1 MREKTGKYPPIHNL
15 VDFIIYKRKMI
26 EIFFVILTIISAF
39 CYMFV
44 DVNYDITKYL
54 PSTTK
59 SQEGKKILEKE
70 FGYPGTA
77 RIMVDNVTY
86 YEAQNYKDQIESVEG
101 VDSIVWCD
109 TTAPSYQAKSY
120 YRLEDTKDYY
130 KNGYSVMDVVFKEGD
145 SSKRTSEA
153 LDQIKGIVGDRGHII
168 GPAIVNKSLNE
179 NLKKEMAQ
187 AILICIAIIFVVL
200 IITTTSWSLPF
211 LFLIIMGVAI
221 IINMGSNIFLGE
233 ISFITSSV
241 AAVLQLA
248 VAMDY
253 LVFLVSAFTAE
264 RKKGLDLQEALSNA
278 IRHSSK
284 SILACGLAT
293 FFGFIAL
300 AFMKFSIG
308 FDLGICLAKG
318 IVISIITVLFLM
330 PSLILRWARIIEKTS
345 HRSFVP
351 SMHGFAKMTFKVR
364 YVTLAIALLIMGPAY
379 VGKGMNY
386 FTFGNSALGAGP
398 GTKVYE
404 DELAIN
410 KQFGR
415 SNLLVVLI
423 PNTSVAREKQL
434 SDALEN
440 LSQTKSVTSF
450 SNTIPE
456 GMPESILPNSIA
468 SELHTKNYARI
479 LVYTATKDESAVA
492 FHNSDEIQSL
502 VKKYYP
508 QQSYVIGTTTF
519 TQDTKDTIVNDFD
532 AVDALSLLTV
542 ALVILLS
549 FRSLLL
555 PILLLVPV
563 EIAIFIN
570 MLFPYLVGDKLMFI
584 GYMVVSCIQ
593 LGATVDYAIL
603 LTNNYMEYRCS
614 MARKEAT
621 IEAIANT
628 TEPLMTSAAI
638 LTLVGYTLY
647 KTCSIGAI
655 ADIGHLIGRGTI
667 FSFFLV
673 VTILPSL
680 LYIFDKTIFKD
691 IERLR
696 KLNEKVKLIA
706 VKRTLKDNKQQRT
719 NPKRL

>member
-26 EIFFVILTIISAF
+26 EIFFVILTILSAF

-54 PSTTK
+54 PGTTK

-86 YEAQNYKDQIESVEG
+86 YQAQNYKDQIESVEG
-101 VDSIVWCD
+101 VDSILWCD
-109 TTAPSYQAKSY
+109 TKAPSYQAKSF

-145 SSKRTSEA
+145 TSKSTSKA
-153 LDQIKGIVGDRGHII
+153 LDQIEEIVGDRGHII

-179 NLKKEMAQ
+179 NLKKEMTQ
-187 AILICIAIIFVVL
+187 AILICIAIIFIVL
-200 IITTTSWSLPF
+200 IITTTSWCLPV
-211 LFLIIMGVAI
+211 LFLIIMGIAI

-233 ISFITSSV
+233 VSFITSSV

-253 LVFLVSAFTAE
+253 LVFLVSAFTTE
-264 RKKGLDLQEALSNA
+264 RKKGLDMQEALSNA
-278 IRHSSK
+278 IRHASK

-318 IVISIITVLFLM
+318 ILISVITVLFLM
-330 PSLILRWARIIEKTS
+330 PSLILRWAGFIEKTS

-351 SMHGFAKMTFKVR
+351 SMHGFAKMIFKAR
-364 YVTLAIALLIMGPAY
+364 YVTLAIALLIAGPAF
-379 VGKGMNY
+379 VGKGMNN

-404 DELAIN
+404 DEQAIN

-440 LSQTKSVTSF
+440 LSQTKSVTSY
-450 SNTIPE
+450 SNTIPQ
-456 GMPESILPNSIA
+456 GVPESILPNSIV
-468 SELHTKNYARI
+468 SELHTKNYARM

-492 FHNSDEIQSL
+492 FHDSDEIQSL

-508 QQSYVIGTTTF
+508 MSYVIGTTTF
-519 TQDTKDTIVNDFD
+519 TQDIKDMIVDDFNV
-532 AVDALSLLTV
+532 VDALSLLTV

-555 PILLLVPV
+555 PILLLVPI

-570 MLFPYLVGDKLMFI
+570 MLFPYLVNEKLMFI

-628 TEPLMTSAAI
+628 TEPLLTSATI
-638 LTLVGYTLY
+638 LTLAGYTLY
-647 KTCSIGAI
+647 KKCSIGAI

-667 FSFFLV
+667 FSFLLV

-680 LYIFDKTIFKD
+680 LYILDKPIYKD
-691 IERLR
+691 RERLR
-696 KLNEKVKLIA
+696 KLHEKIKL
-706 VKRTLKDNKQQRT
+706 KRHQVREE
-719 NPKRL
+719 R